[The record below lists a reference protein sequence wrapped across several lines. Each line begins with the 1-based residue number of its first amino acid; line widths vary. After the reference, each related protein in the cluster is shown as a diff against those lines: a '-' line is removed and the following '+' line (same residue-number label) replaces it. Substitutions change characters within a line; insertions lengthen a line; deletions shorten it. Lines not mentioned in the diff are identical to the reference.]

1 MIAQFIGPVKLDLVE
16 TLLEINDIEYQT
28 WYDVIDE
35 KELRIDLSLLNEYK
49 LEILQ
54 EEFEDFST
62 DFDYVIFWR

>member
-35 KELRIDLSLLNEYK
+35 KELRIDLSLLSENE